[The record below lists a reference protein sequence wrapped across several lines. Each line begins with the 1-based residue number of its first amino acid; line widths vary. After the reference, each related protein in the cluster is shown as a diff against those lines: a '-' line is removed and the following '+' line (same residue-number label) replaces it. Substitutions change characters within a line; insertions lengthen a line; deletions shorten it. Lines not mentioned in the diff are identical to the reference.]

1 MTNIFLN
8 NLNDLNNA
16 PSITTSN
23 NSSTNSLISKL
34 FYDPN
39 EKDFPVVSVIFT
51 FYSGCSYDKLYSTSK
66 QQAPEGTRVACY
78 QVDLDRIDE
87 FYTKLTDE
95 AINDE
100 TFNELRE
107 HLNIE
112 PDCVLFNF
120 ECCSG
125 CQKSTKTISNNF
137 YGGNIS
143 KKVKESMQSFG
154 FTSSKSNNNSNTIDK
169 TEMKDNYGFLQK
181 NAISKLLNYCITKG
195 YYVMFGDFS
204 VKAII
209 NDWDDGVL
217 GPNPFVKLGECNNII
232 NLTFDS
238 DKLKE
243 CESNQ
248 MRIVGELCRD
258 GKASVHCM
266 SGTIV
271 FGLDKISSDN
281 SLYKVSILTKAET
294 NFQIP
299 SNSQYKIDDKY
310 SIGHA
315 SLKYSSGSLIFFS
328 SGHWIDLKDINVDL
342 KNLKKVV
349 ESNLG
354 VSNSLYSEL
363 ISYEN
368 MNAQPSI
375 LENSKNTE
383 LFGNQPIISNNN
395 ISNSGLFSMNKAPQ
409 IQNNSNLFGFSSYSQ
424 PQFNPQAFSNNI
436 ASKYIQQTSNCNYSQ
451 KNQMPQQKKKY

>member
-1 MTNIFLN
+1 MSYN
-8 NLNDLNNA
+8 NLSTAPTLTNTSYIPNNNL
-16 PSITTSN
+16 ITR
-23 NSSTNSLISKL
+23 L
-34 FYDPN
+34 FYDSM
-39 EKDFPVVSVIFT
+39 EKEFPVVSVIFT
-51 FYSGCSYDKLYSTSK
+51 FFSGCSYDKLYSTSK
-66 QQAPEGTRVACY
+66 QQAPDGTRVACY

-100 TFNELRE
+100 IFNEVRE
-107 HLNIE
+107 NLNIE

-125 CQKSTKTISNNF
+125 CQQSVKTVSNNF

-143 KKVKESMQSFG
+143 KKVTNNMKNLG
-154 FTSSKSNNNSNTIDK
+154 FTSSKSSSTLNSITDIGN
-169 TEMKDNYGFLQK
+169 KDNYGFRQK

-232 NLTFDS
+232 NLSFDS

-258 GKASVHCM
+258 GKASIHCM

-281 SLYKVSILTKAET
+281 SMYKISILTKAET
-294 NFQIP
+294 NCHIDIDSKF
-299 SNSQYKIDDKY
+299 KIDDKY

-315 SLKYSSGSLIFFS
+315 SLKYSSGSVFFFS

-342 KNLKKVV
+342 KDLKKVV
-349 ESNLG
+349 QNNLG
-354 VSNSLYSEL
+354 VSNNIYSEL

-375 LENSKNTE
+375 LENSTKPST
-383 LFGNQPIISNNN
+383 LFKDKIPQIITNSN
-395 ISNSGLFSMNKAPQ
+395 GLFSKNIAPKM
-409 IQNNSNLFGFSSYSQ
+409 QNESKLEFSSYSQ
-424 PQFNPQAFSNNI
+424 PESMFNQQAFSKNI

-451 KNQMPQQKKKY
+451 KNQITKKK